1 MKAGCR
7 LFFRTL
13 NNLKLRT
20 KLFLSFIAVVFI
32 PVLIVGILL
41 TNELRNMALKN
52 AMEQTSSNVQR
63 VKARTAELINVAYDS
78 AYRLAND
85 DQLETVANRKYEA
98 VYDVVKAYREY
109 PDFKENRQLYEEIS
123 NIRFYMDNP
132 TMLDNW
138 EFIQPEPSIVRT
150 AWYQRALGSSNG
162 MTSWYYLEDERDSL
176 KYLSLVRKVSFLDQA
191 TSGVLV
197 INVNMDMLGSIL
209 NQESFETMIVDDS
222 NTIVA
227 ANRNGLKG
235 KTLADID
242 FDREVITE
250 RGGIF
255 DADVD
260 GKASRVLIEP
270 LVPESSLNALR
281 IISVFSIDTI
291 VKDANR
297 INVLALIVISASLVI
312 AIFLIYGVS
321 TILSKRMLRL
331 SKHISKVATGNF
343 DVILKIDGKDEI
355 GQLSRQFNS
364 MVSSINGLVEDVQE
378 SNRQKNLLESKQNE
392 IKLKMMASQINPHF
406 LFNALE
412 SIRMKAHLKGEKE
425 ISQVV
430 RLLGKL
436 MRRNLEVGTGKTKL
450 MNEID
455 IVRCYLDIQKFRYED
470 RLGYSLRIDPRVE
483 QAAIP
488 PLIIQPLV
496 ENAVIHG
503 LENKPEGGMVYVQA
517 ELVGENIQIDVFD
530 NGEGITEEKITQL
543 YESLNEV
550 EDDEQN
556 RIGLRNVHLRL
567 LLSYGSEHGL
577 VFKSEPGVGTHIS
590 FTIPYEGDP
599 HV

>member
-1 MKAGCR
+1 
-7 LFFRTL
+7 LFFRAF

-20 KLFLSFIAVVFI
+20 KLFLSFIVVVFI
-32 PVLIVGILL
+32 PVLIVGVLL
-41 TNELRNMALKN
+41 TQELRDMALEN
-52 AMEQTSSNVQR
+52 AMEQTSTNVDR

-78 AYRLAND
+78 SYRMAND
-85 DQLETVANRKYEA
+85 GRLEA
-98 VYDVVKAYREY
+98 VSNHRYETIYEVVRTYREY
-109 PDFKENRQLYEEIS
+109 QLFNENRRLYKEIS
-123 NIRFYMDNP
+123 NLRFYIDNS

-138 EFIQPEPSIVRT
+138 EFIQPEQKIIQSD
-150 AWYQRALGSSNG
+150 WYKKAQLSTNG
-162 MTSWYYLEDERDSL
+162 KVNWYYLEDERDNR
-176 KYLSLVRKVSFLDQA
+176 KYLSLVRKVNFLEKS

-197 INVNMDMLGSIL
+197 INVNMDMLKAIL
-209 NQESFETMIVDDS
+209 NQETFETMIVDDN

-227 ANRNGLKG
+227 ANRLERVG
-235 KTLADID
+235 KTLGDIEFQRD
-242 FDREVITE
+242 VITAK
-250 RGGIF
+250 GGSF
-255 DADVD
+255 KADVD
-260 GKASRVLIEP
+260 GKESRILIEP
-270 LVPESSLNALR
+270 LVPESSLNSLR
-281 IISVFSIDTI
+281 IISVFSIANI

-297 INVLALIVISASLVI
+297 INVLALIIISASLLI

-331 SKHISKVATGNF
+331 SKHITKVATGKL
-343 DVILKIDGKDEI
+343 DIVLEIDGKDEI

-364 MVSSINGLVEDVQE
+364 MVSSINGLVDEVQE

-436 MRRNLEVGTGKTKL
+436 IRRNLEIGKGKTKL
-450 MNEID
+450 VDEID

-470 RLGYSLRIDPRVE
+470 RLEYSLRIDPRVE
-483 QAAIP
+483 STDIP

-503 LENKPEGGMVYVQA
+503 LENKMDGGTVYVQA
-517 ELVGENIQIDVFD
+517 ELDGELIKIDVFD
-530 NGEGITEEKITQL
+530 NGEGMSEDKIAKL
-543 YESLNEV
+543 YESLNEA

-567 LLSYGSEHGL
+567 ILTYGSQHGL
-577 VFKSEPGVGTHIS
+577 VFQSEPGVGTHIS
-590 FTIPYEGDP
+590 FTIPYGGEP